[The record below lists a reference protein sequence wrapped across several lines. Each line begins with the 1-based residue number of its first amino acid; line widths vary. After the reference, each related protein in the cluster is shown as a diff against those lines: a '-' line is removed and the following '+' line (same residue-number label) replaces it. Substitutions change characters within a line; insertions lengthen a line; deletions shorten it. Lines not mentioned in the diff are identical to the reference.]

1 MKWLLVIMGLFV
13 IILAGCTTTM
23 TTKQTTGEEVDGQK
37 TAIFA
42 GGCFWCMEGP
52 FEAEPG
58 VIDVVVGYTGGEEVD
73 PSYELVSSGTTKH
86 REAIKVTYDPTQVSY
101 ERLVEL
107 YFWQIDPT
115 DPNGQ
120 FADKG
125 YQYTTAIYYFDEE
138 QKQIAE
144 QAIKDIDASGRF
156 DKPVVTKVLAAKP
169 FYLAEDYHQDYYLKQ
184 SAQYEAYSILSGRKG
199 FIKRAWQK

>member
-1 MKWLLVIMGLFV
+1 
-13 IILAGCTTTM
+13 M